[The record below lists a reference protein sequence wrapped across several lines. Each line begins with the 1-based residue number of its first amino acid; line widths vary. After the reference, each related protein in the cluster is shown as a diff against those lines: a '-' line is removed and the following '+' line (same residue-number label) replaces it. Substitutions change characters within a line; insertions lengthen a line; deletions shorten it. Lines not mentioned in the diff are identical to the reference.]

1 MSASAIITVGAPM
14 LPDLPRYTALL
25 SEAIDAAWLTNGGV
39 LHQRLEMALAADLP
53 GRTVGLAAS
62 GTTAL
67 MMALQLG
74 DLPPGAEVITPAIS
88 FAATAQVIRWC
99 GFQPVFVDVQPDSLN
114 ICPDAVRAAITPRTA
129 AIMPVHLL
137 GQPCDTDALA
147 DIARQHRLWLVYDAA
162 HAYGVTWQGQPIG
175 NFGDATA
182 FSLHATKLLHTG
194 EGGYIV
200 THPENGAAMRRM
212 RNFGLDQG
220 RPVGFGINGKLS
232 EAQAAMGL
240 ALLPDLPAEI
250 AARRDLR
257 CRYDAAFATLP
268 DVSIQAAR
276 GGASDNLTYYAL
288 RLPPARRAG
297 LFNALAA
304 QHVFARDHF
313 PLLCGPGTAFPDAP
327 VITAAPHPIAP
338 ARAGEVICLPFHGRL
353 STADQ
358 AKIIQVTTGFI
369 KGDL

>member
-147 DIARQHRLWLVYDAA
+147 DIARQHRLWLGYDAA
-162 HAYGVTWQGQPIG
+162 HATGCGWSMMRPMPMASHGRGSRSVTLAMQRLFRCMRPSCCIRARAGISSPIPKTVRRCAECAILVWTK
-175 NFGDATA
+175 GD
-182 FSLHATKLLHTG
+182 
-194 EGGYIV
+194 
-200 THPENGAAMRRM
+200 P
-212 RNFGLDQG
+212 
-220 RPVGFGINGKLS
+220 
-232 EAQAAMGL
+232 L
-240 ALLPDLPAEI
+240 ALASTANYP
-250 AARRDLR
+250 RRRPRWVWR
-257 CRYDAAFATLP
+257 CCPIFRLK
-268 DVSIQAAR
+268 
-276 GGASDNLTYYAL
+276 
-288 RLPPARRAG
+288 LPPAGICVA
-297 LFNALAA
+297 
-304 QHVFARDHF
+304 VMT
-313 PLLCGPGTAFPDAP
+313 PLLPLFPMFPFKLRGAGP
-327 VITAAPHPIAP
+327 VIT
-338 ARAGEVICLPFHGRL
+338 
-353 STADQ
+353 
-358 AKIIQVTTGFI
+358 
-369 KGDL
+369 